1 MLAIDIDEALTPIA
15 REMSHRADD
24 ILELRDAARFRSDPG
39 RCLSCYFKLL
49 SNSTQSSAKAA
60 TPLRRWLEQHLEV
73 VAKDGYMREL
83 ERVPLSL
90 DADEIEEYCQQI
102 ITTFQEDRSYQHI
115 SDIELSFQFRQDAAF
130 AG

>member
-1 MLAIDIDEALTPIA
+1 
-15 REMSHRADD
+15 
-24 ILELRDAARFRSDPG
+24 
-39 RCLSCYFKLL
+39 
-49 SNSTQSSAKAA
+49 
-60 TPLRRWLEQHLEV
+60 
-73 VAKDGYMREL
+73 MREL